1 MEDIKSGSH
10 LMLKW
15 RINFINQIRIMM
27 AKALVTIGS
36 STTHGGVVSECENTF
51 IINGI
56 AVHLHGMK
64 HYCPKCQ
71 AMVSAIAADQSTV
84 VQGRAIVIAGDKTT
98 CGAIFLGN
106 QALVISKK

>member
-56 AVHLHGMK
+56 AVHLHGMT
-64 HYCPKCQ
+64 H
-71 AMVSAIAADQSTV
+71 
-84 VQGRAIVIAGDKTT
+84 
-98 CGAIFLGN
+98 
-106 QALVISKK
+106 